1 MRQYGQRFAGFLLID
16 RPEGL
21 TGHYAGASS
30 AFNSRY
36 GACLLRFAT
45 APRPPAAC

>member
-1 MRQYGQRFAGFLLID
+1 MRQFGQRFSGFLLID

-21 TGHYAGASS
+21 IGHSAGASS
-30 AFNSRY
+30 AFNMRY

-45 APRPPAAC
+45 APRPPESC